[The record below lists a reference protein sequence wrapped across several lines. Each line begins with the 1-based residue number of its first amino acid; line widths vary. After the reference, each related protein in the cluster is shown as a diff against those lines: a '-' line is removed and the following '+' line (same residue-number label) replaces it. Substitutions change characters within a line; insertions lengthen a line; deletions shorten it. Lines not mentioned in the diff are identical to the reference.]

1 MDFQTFFL
9 TNLNDQ
15 QRAAVIHGNGPL
27 LVTAGAGSGKT
38 RIIIARI
45 AQLITQG
52 HNAPASIVALTFTN
66 KAATEMRERINSFL
80 KENQS
85 GAFIGTFHGYCLRL
99 LRAHGTL
106 IGLEHFTI
114 LDDDDQYSLIKKI
127 LERADS
133 KLMTARQVQHR
144 ISLRKNGMTDTTH
157 YLIDEISAAYEAEK
171 TASHCLDFDDLLLK
185 TLDLFKQPH
194 FANQWRT
201 IVRHVLI
208 DEYQD
213 TNRVQH
219 ALLKAMAMD
228 GTQFAIDSLCAVGD
242 EDQSIYSW
250 RGATVEN
257 ILSFNETF
265 PNTRM
270 ITVERNYRS
279 VQPILTAANHLIGHN
294 RTRNPKALW
303 SQKNATDRITL
314 LACRNEYHEAEM
326 IAGCLKERT
335 KHVNPTQIAILYR
348 THAQSRVLE
357 EALIKQ
363 SIAYRII
370 GGTQFYERKE
380 VKDILA
386 YVRLVVNPYDRV
398 AFARV
403 LNCPPRKLGDAVQH
417 ELAALWQ
424 HQPFLSYAAIA
435 QQAIEKH
442 SLKPVQQK
450 NLQTFVALL
459 ATIDSTQAP
468 SLVIEQLVNAIAYY
482 DYLRDTHE
490 PTDADARIQNVQELI
505 NAAMYF
511 YERGIRSCEQ
521 LLQEIALL
529 QGAIK
534 EQSGAQCIQLMT
546 LHAAKG
552 LEFDTVFIAGLEDGI
567 LPGSKSF
574 ENEANLEEERRLL
587 YVGITRAQNYL
598 LLTKAEF
605 RSLYGK
611 PNVQLPS
618 RFLDELPENLIHNE
632 SCIYYHD
639 MQARFFAAQW
649 FNQQPPAANR
659 EVKQS
664 VISIKPS
671 PHYTPPPRTPKPLNK
686 PVAAYTPQP
695 THNPWKV
702 LQPVTHDLFGVGLVQ
717 AVDKKD
723 NGKIYLTI
731 QFKSGKKT
739 IESSFIK

>member
-9 TNLNDQ
+9 TNLNEQQ
-15 QRAAVIHGNGPL
+15 QRAVQHGNGPL

-38 RIIIARI
+38 RIITARI
-45 AQLITQG
+45 AQLIACG
-52 HNAPASIVALTFTN
+52 GNDPASIVALTFTN
-66 KAATEMRERINSFL
+66 KAALEMRERIKTFL
-80 KENQS
+80 GENPN

-106 IGLEHFTI
+106 VGLEHFTI
-114 LDDDDQYSLIKKI
+114 LDEDDQYALIKKI
-127 LERADS
+127 LEQTNS
-133 KLMTARQVQHR
+133 KLLTARQVQHR
-144 ISLRKNGMTDTTH
+144 ISLRKNGMCDSTH
-157 YLIDEISAAYEAEK
+157 YVIDEISSAYEAEK

-185 TLDLFKQPH
+185 TLDLFTQQN
-194 FANQWRT
+194 FAQQWRRT
-201 IVRHVLI
+201 VRHMLV

-228 GTQFAIDSLCAVGD
+228 GAQFAIDSLCAVGD

-265 PNTRM
+265 PNTCM

-279 VQPILTAANHLIGHN
+279 VQPILMAANHLIGHN

-303 SQKNATDRITL
+303 SQKNASNRIAL
-314 LACRNEYHEAEM
+314 LTCRNEYHEAEI

-335 KHVNPTQIAILYR
+335 KHVHPTQIAILYR

-386 YVRLVVNPYDRV
+386 YVRLAVNPYDRV
-398 AFARV
+398 ALSRI
-403 LNCPPRKLGDAVQH
+403 LNCPPRKLGDAVQQ
-417 ELAALWQ
+417 EITKQWQ
-424 HQPFLSYAAIA
+424 QQPFLSYATIA
-435 QQAIEKH
+435 QHIINQHHI
-442 SLKPVQQK
+442 KPMQQK
-450 NLQTFVALL
+450 NLQTFLAML
-459 ATIDSTQAP
+459 ATIDITQPPAT
-468 SLVIEQLVNAIAYY
+468 VIDHIVNTIAYY
-482 DYLRDTHE
+482 DYLRDTYE
-490 PTDADARIQNVQELI
+490 PSDADARMQNVQELI
-505 NAAMYF
+505 NAATYF
-511 YERGIRSCEQ
+511 YDRGIHNCEQ

-529 QGAIK
+529 QGTIK
-534 EQSGAQCIQLMT
+534 EQSGAQCVQLMT

-567 LPGSKSF
+567 LPGSKAF
-574 ENEANLEEERRLL
+574 ENESNLEEERRLL

-598 LLTKAEF
+598 LLSRAEF

-618 RFLDELPENLIHNE
+618 RFLDELPENLIQQE

-639 MQARFFAAQW
+639 THARFFAAQW
-649 FNQQPPAANR
+649 FNQHSPAPADTPMHQDTSAHAPAKKISHH
-659 EVKQS
+659 VSSKQTATY
-664 VISIKPS
+664 KP
-671 PHYTPPPRTPKPLNK
+671 TPAR
-686 PVAAYTPQP
+686 
-695 THNPWKV
+695 NPWKM
-702 LQPVTHDLFGVGLVQ
+702 LQPVTHNLFGTGLVQ
-717 AVDKKD
+717 TIDEKD

-731 QFKSGKKT
+731 QFKSGKKV
-739 IESSFIK
+739 IESSFVK